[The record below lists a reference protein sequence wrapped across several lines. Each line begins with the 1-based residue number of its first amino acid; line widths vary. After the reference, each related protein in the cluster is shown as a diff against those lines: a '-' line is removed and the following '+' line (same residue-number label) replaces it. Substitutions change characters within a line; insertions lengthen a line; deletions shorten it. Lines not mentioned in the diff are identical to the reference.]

1 MTPYWLDE
9 PASMLPAGS
18 SEPVD
23 VGIVG
28 AGITGCACAL
38 ALAEAGLRVRVIDER
53 RVAEGASG
61 RNGGFALRG
70 MAGPYDQVVADLG
83 RERALTLWR
92 WTEDELDAMAGL
104 AGGSFRR
111 LGSLRLA
118 ADAEEREELRDEI
131 EALWADGVEAEW
143 IDAPGGLLAGRF
155 TAASR
160 HPTDG
165 ALQPARWVRSLAARA
180 ADAGAEFVE
189 GRRAANTS
197 DLGAETVVIATD
209 GYPSGLLGVA

>member
-38 ALAEAGLRVRVIDER
+38 ALAEAGLRVRVVDER

-92 WTEDELDAMAGL
+92 WTEEELDAMAGL

-118 ADAEEREELRDEI
+118 ADAEEREELRDRSRRS
-131 EALWADGVEAEW
+131 G
-143 IDAPGGLLAGRF
+143 P
-155 TAASR
+155 TASR
-160 HPTDG
+160 RSGST
-165 ALQPARWVRSLAARA
+165 LPAGCWPDASPPPSATRRTARYSPR
-180 ADAGAEFVE
+180 AG
-189 GRRAANTS
+189 
-197 DLGAETVVIATD
+197 
-209 GYPSGLLGVA
+209 